1 MLFIIECL
9 ERNMLPCFYKTYLGI
24 ECPACGMQRS
34 FVALLKGNITES
46 IQIYPALFP
55 TLFLIVFLVLHLI
68 FKFEKGAFILKISF
82 IFTISI
88 MILHFIIKIINQ

>member
-1 MLFIIECL
+1 MSAIVEWL

-34 FVALLKGNITES
+34 FVELLKGNTTES
-46 IQIYPALFP
+46 LQIYPALLP
-55 TLFLIVFLVLHLI
+55 TLFLIVYLILHII
-68 FKFEKGAFILKISF
+68 FKFKKGAFILKISF

-88 MILHFIIKIINQ
+88 MILHFIIKLINQ